1 MSHVVINYLKP
12 GRGGSNH
19 RDPCYFKK
27 DLFLGPIHDS
37 LSKPFIKCLLCN
49 KELVL
54 NYAVPTFV
62 LSHYVTLDLQ

>member
-19 RDPCYFKK
+19 RDPCYLKK
-27 DLFLGPIHDS
+27 KKKKVLFLGQIHES

-49 KELVL
+49 KGW
-54 NYAVPTFV
+54 F
-62 LSHYVTLDLQ
+62 